1 MEASGKADVIGT
13 ALVCF
18 GIEAQRIKCIE
29 EMAELTK
36 ELCKD
41 AIGKGD
47 RDHIAEEIADVKI
60 MLMQMERHYCV
71 GAEVGRWEAKKLKRL
86 VERLN
91 MMKEENEEWTF
102 G

>member
-1 MEASGKADVIGT
+1 MEDYGKVDVLET

-41 AIGKGD
+41 AIGQGD

-60 MLMQMERHYCV
+60 MLMQMERHYRV
-71 GAEVGRWEAKKLKRL
+71 GVEVARWEAKKFKRL
-86 VERLN
+86 AERLN
-91 MMKEENEEWTF
+91 IVRQEE
-102 G
+102 

>member
-1 MEASGKADVIGT
+1 MEDCGKVDVLET

-60 MLMQMERHYCV
+60 MLWQMERAYVCWP
-71 GAEVGRWEAKKLKRL
+71 EVARWEAKKLKRL
-86 VERLN
+86 AERLN
-91 MMKEENEEWTF
+91 MVGTDDE
-102 G
+102 